1 MINKSKNKQVGLHQ
15 TRLLVVQISKEFAG
29 NAGNLSLI
37 SGSGRSPG
45 EGNGKSLQYFCL
57 DNSWTKGAW

>member
-15 TRLLVVQISKEFAG
+15 TRLLVAQISKESAR
-29 NAGNLSLI
+29 NAGDLSLI

-45 EGNGKSLQYFCL
+45 EGIFSIIF
-57 DNSWTKGAW
+57 A